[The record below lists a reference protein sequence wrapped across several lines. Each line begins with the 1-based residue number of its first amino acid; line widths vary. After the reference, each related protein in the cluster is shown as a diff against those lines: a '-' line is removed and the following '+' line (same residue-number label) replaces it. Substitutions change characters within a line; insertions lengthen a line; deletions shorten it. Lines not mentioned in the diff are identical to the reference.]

1 MPRVIVKI
9 PAWLSQGADTESA
22 GFDKRSMTVGNLKDV
37 FDILAQSRPG
47 SAALRQVLSDG
58 AFTIL
63 LNDRYIGAYA
73 GNQTELKEHDEIT
86 LVPLLDGG

>member
-1 MPRVIVKI
+1 MPHVIVKI
-9 PAWLSQGADTESA
+9 PAWLSRGADTESS
-22 GFDKRSMTVGNLKDV
+22 GFERRSMEVGNLKDV
-37 FDILAQSRPG
+37 FDILAQSHSG

-63 LNDRYIGAYA
+63 LNGYYIGADA
-73 GNQTELKEHDEIT
+73 GNQTELKENDEIT